1 MPFLLGLLIGPVGI
15 YIRRNLE
22 ETEAFQA
29 LAAKAAPRVGIAA
42 LLRDHARAIAG
53 SFLLVICTT
62 TAYYVVLVYM
72 PTYAKT
78 QLGMPLA
85 DALQVQMIALA
96 WMVVLTPASGH
107 LSDRIGR
114 RPVLLAAAIAYFALP
129 YPLLVW
135 AHEAPSFLR
144 LLVMQLTLCSVVGVV
159 FGPLSTA
166 LAEQFPTGVRST
178 GMGIAYNFAVM
189 LFGGFAP
196 FIITWLIRETS
207 SPYAPAARRVCAASR
222 PLAQSTGD
230 TPESVVPARSGCCLY
245 CPIAV

>member
-114 RPVLLAAAIAYFALP
+114 RPVLLAAAIAYFALS

-207 SPYAPAARRVCAASR
+207 SPYAPAARRVCAAS
-222 PLAQSTGD
+222 
-230 TPESVVPARSGCCLY
+230 
-245 CPIAV
+245 